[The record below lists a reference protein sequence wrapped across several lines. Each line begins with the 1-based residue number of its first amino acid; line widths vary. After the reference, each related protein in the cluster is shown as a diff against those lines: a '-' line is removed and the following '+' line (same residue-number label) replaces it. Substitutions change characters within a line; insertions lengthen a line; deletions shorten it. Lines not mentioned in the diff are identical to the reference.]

1 MKEKI
6 SRTRNDVNKVPPQAI
21 DIEQAIIGEILSN
34 GKAIENTLEI
44 ISEDS
49 FYKME
54 HQEVFRACSN
64 LYKQTKPINLLSV
77 KNELIRMQKL
87 EYVGGQYAL
96 AELMQKANSNIEHNS
111 LILAERYIKRSLIM
125 MSMGVQEESYKDET
139 DAFDCLEAAQKN
151 IDKIEKSIAIGK
163 VTTALDLFFESEKR
177 NTEIL
182 KRNGV
187 SGVPSG
193 FNAIDKITGGWQE
206 SDLIILAARPGM
218 GKTSLMLNFMRNAA
232 VDFDSPVACFSLE
245 MSSMQL
251 IHRMQSS
258 ETGIPLERYMRIGLD
273 KDEVE
278 YNHVKCQKLASSP
291 IYIDDTAGLSIFE
304 LKVKLRKLCR
314 DKGVKMAFI
323 DYIQLMT
330 VGKGA
335 DVNGREQEISYISRN
350 LKAIAKDLNI
360 PIIALSQLSRKV
372 EERADR
378 IPQLSDLRESGS
390 LEQDADIVM
399 FIYRPEYYEIMQD
412 ADNNSTAGKAS
423 IMIEKHRNGAID
435 KVIVGFKKELVLFHN
450 DIEDNPFAEEKPV
463 ITNKIQPNEHF

>member
-1 MKEKI
+1 MTNTKK
-6 SRTRNDVNKVPPQAI
+6 PPQAI

-87 EYVGGQYAL
+87 DYVGGQYAL
-96 AELMQKANSNIEHNS
+96 VELMKKANSNIEYNS
-111 LILAERYIKRSLIM
+111 LILAERYVKRSLIM

-139 DAFDCLEAAQKN
+139 DAFDVLEMGQQM
-151 IDKIEKSIAIGK
+151 IEKIEKSVAIGK
-163 VTTALDLFFESEKR
+163 IDTVLDLFYESENRNNEIIKR
-177 NTEIL
+177 HGL
-182 KRNGV
+182 

-193 FNAIDKITGGWQE
+193 FTEIDKITGGFQK
-206 SDLIILAARPGM
+206 SDLILLAARPAM
-218 GKTSLMLNFMRNAA
+218 GKTSLMLNFVRNAA
-232 VDFDSPVACFSLE
+232 VDFKEPVACFSLE

-251 IHRMQSS
+251 MHRLQSS
-258 ETGIPLERYMRIGLD
+258 ETGIPLEKFMRIGLT

-278 YNHVKCQKLASSP
+278 FNHKKCEKLASSP

-304 LKVKLRKLCR
+304 LKVKLRKLVR
-314 DKGVKMAFI
+314 EKGVKMAVI
-323 DYIQLMT
+323 DYVQLMT
-330 VGKGA
+330 VGKGV

-378 IPQLSDLRESGS
+378 LPMLSDLRESGS

-399 FIYRPEYYEIMQD
+399 FIYRPEYYGIMQD
-412 ADNNSTAGKAS
+412 EDNNSTVGKAA
-423 IMIEKHRNGAID
+423 ILIDKHRNGATAKPKI
-435 KVIVGFKKELVLFHN
+435 GFKHELVLFHN
-450 DIEDNPFAEEKPV
+450 LVDENPFAEDKPV
-463 ITNKIQPNEHF
+463 INNSNLKPNEDF